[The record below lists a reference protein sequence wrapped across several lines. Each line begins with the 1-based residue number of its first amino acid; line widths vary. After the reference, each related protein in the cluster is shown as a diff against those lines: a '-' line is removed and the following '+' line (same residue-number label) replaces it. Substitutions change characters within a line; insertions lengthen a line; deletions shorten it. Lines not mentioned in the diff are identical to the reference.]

1 MGKQRY
7 IQMFSIHGLIRSD
20 NLELGR
26 DADTGGQVTYVLELA
41 RQLST
46 LDSVARVDLFT
57 RLIADKTVSDDYA
70 NPMEVVNDKMR
81 IVRIQCGGRK
91 YLRKELLWPHL
102 DEFVDKTVK
111 FIKREQALPDIVH
124 GHYPD
129 AGYVAME
136 LSRFFGVP
144 FIFTGHSLGRVKKQ
158 KLLSDG
164 VRAVDLDRRY
174 KIDHRIAVEE
184 EVLSQADLI
193 VTSTRQEVVEQYGL
207 YNNNGRPEFK
217 VIPPGFDVE
226 RFYPYY
232 RDMLPQNDK
241 DEAAMFARAS
251 VLQELNRFFLH
262 PDKPLILA
270 LSRPDKR
277 KNISGLVR
285 AYGEDLDL
293 QAMANLAVFAGI
305 RKDIESMERN
315 EQEVLTDMLLR
326 LDQYDLYGKMAIPKK
341 HDFESEVP
349 ELYRVAAEK
358 SGVFVNPALT
368 EPFGLT
374 LLEASA
380 TGLPIVATH
389 DGGPKDIVENCQN
402 GLLVDPSEPGQIARA
417 LRKIITDRDQW
428 DRYSKNGIMNVR
440 KYYTWERHARQY
452 MAAVEKLAAAVETA
466 DMGAARPTDAIGRRL
481 TGLDALFVTDIDHTL
496 IGEDN
501 THLKDLLRALKA
513 NRSTVGFVV
522 ATGRSIASAKDY
534 LKKYGVDGVDVLIT
548 SVGAEIYYGPRLQQ
562 SRSWES
568 HIAARWEPAKIRRAL
583 RSLPFL
589 TTQEE
594 DTQRRFKIS
603 YYMEP
608 GKDRLAEIHNR
619 LLHKKCKYNL
629 VYSHDQYLDILPYR
643 ASKGK
648 AIRFLCYK
656 WEIPL
661 RNIVVAGDSGNDEEM
676 LRGEPSAIVVANY
689 STELDALRKSKHVY
703 FAKQPCAGGILEGLQ
718 KYRFF
723 EKAKGDA

>member
-1 MGKQRY
+1 MTRPLY
-7 IQMFSIHGLIRSD
+7 IQMFSLHGLIRAE
-20 NLELGR
+20 NLEMGR

-41 RQLST
+41 RQLS
-46 LDSVARVDLFT
+46 SMEAVGRIDLFT
-57 RLIADKTVSDDYA
+57 RLIGDKSVSDDYA
-70 NPMEVVNDKMR
+70 VPIETVNDKFR

-111 FIKREQALPDIVH
+111 FIKRERAIPDVVH

-136 LSRFFGVP
+136 LARFFGVP

-158 KLLSDG
+158 KLLDDG
-164 VRAVDLDRRY
+164 IREADLNRRY

-184 EVLSQADLI
+184 ELLNQADLI
-193 VTSTRQEVVEQYGL
+193 VTSTRQEIDEQYGL
-207 YNNNGRPEFK
+207 YRNNGRPVFA
-217 VIPPGFDVE
+217 VIPPGLDVE

-232 RDMLPQNDK
+232 RDMVSQGDK

-305 RKDIESMERN
+305 RKNIETMEDN
-315 EQEVLTDMLLR
+315 EREVLTEMLLR
-326 LDQYDLYGKMAIPKK
+326 LDRYDLYGKMAIPKK

-349 ELYRVAAEK
+349 ELYRIAAAK
-358 SGVFVNPALT
+358 GGVFVNPALT

-380 TGLPIVATH
+380 AGLPIVATN
-389 DGGPKDIVENCQN
+389 DGGPKDIVDNCRN
-402 GLLVDPSEPGQIARA
+402 GILVDPSRPGQIAGA
-417 LRKIITDRDQW
+417 LKTIVADREKW
-428 DRYSKNGIMNVR
+428 ERFSKNGIMNVR
-440 KYYTWERHARQY
+440 EHYTWESHARQY
-452 MAAVEKLAAAVETA
+452 MQRAEKLVAAADTA
-466 DMGAARPTDAIGRRL
+466 DMKAARPTDAIGRRL
-481 TGLDALFVTDIDHTL
+481 TGLNSLFVTDIDHTL

-501 THLKDLLRALKA
+501 THLADLLAELKA
-513 NRSTVGFVV
+513 HRSTVGFVV
-522 ATGRSIASAKDY
+522 ATGRTIESAREHLEDHGVT
-534 LKKYGVDGVDVLIT
+534 GVDLLIT
-548 SVGAEIYYGPRLQQ
+548 SVGAEIYYGPHLQQ

-568 HIAARWEPAKIRRAL
+568 HIAAKWEPQKIRRVL
-583 RSLPFL
+583 QGLPYL
-589 TTQEE
+589 SDQED

-603 YYMEP
+603 YYMDP

-619 LLHKKCKYNL
+619 LLNSKCKYNL

-648 AIRFLCYK
+648 AIRFLAYK
-656 WEIPL
+656 WDIPL
-661 RNIVVAGDSGNDEEM
+661 RHIIVCGDSGNDEEM
-676 LRGEPSAIVVANY
+676 LRGEPSAVVVANY
-689 STELDALRKSKHVY
+689 SPELDVLRKGKHVY
-703 FAKQPCAGGILEGLQ
+703 FAKKSCAGGILDGLR

-723 EKAKGDA
+723 EKAEAAK